1 MATLLR
7 QPRVCSVLPSATE
20 MLCFIGGEHLLVGR
34 SHEDNF
40 PASVTSLPI
49 LTGQKTTF
57 TTAADVDAQVSAS
70 LSAGESLYTIDVEL
84 LQALK
89 PDIIL
94 TQDIC
99 SVCAIDL
106 ESVES
111 AVSLMFPKPRIVSL
125 NPMCLEDVLANIL
138 ELGEAVGL
146 EASARQA
153 HDGLLARIAA
163 VDDAVAAAGRRQQQ
177 HTRPSLAFVEWPD
190 PIYVGG
196 HWTPQLIERAGG
208 AHPLNP
214 APTPGG
220 IGGGGGGKSFA
231 VAASALVATQPDVVV
246 VCPCGLQLD
255 GARSEAQALAKQPW
269 WGSLPAVASGRVF
282 VVDGDAMFNRPG
294 PRLVD
299 CLEWLASVLLLPLPP
314 SPAAAS
320 LASSPAAGA
329 TTGVGA
335 ATPRNSSAD
344 GDAESDTVSA
354 LSPALYFQAPKNFPF
369 EKMVPSSGSIAPTAC
384 GGVGDIEDVAS
395 PPPSTTQKA
404 AATAAHSLVVGGTA
418 GGACKNGD
426 DAAAVEAAHKSAQA
440 SLAVVTEAHRAA
452 CAAGQLQYK
461 DPVTGYLVF
470 TQLAGVQRGH
480 CCGSGCRHCNF
491 NHVNV
496 KPEERRRSL
505 APPITVVLES

>member
-57 TTAADVDAQVSAS
+57 TTAADVDAQVALGVVVVLRLSLSLSLDLLASLIYFYAAQVSAS

-146 EASARQA
+146 EASARKA

-163 VDDAVAAAGRRQQQ
+163 VDDAVAAAGRCQQQ
-177 HTRPSLAFVEWPD
+177 RTRPSLAFVEWPD

-196 HWTPQLIERAGG
+196 HWTPQLIE
-208 AHPLNP
+208 
-214 APTPGG
+214 
-220 IGGGGGGKSFA
+220 
-231 VAASALVATQPDVVV
+231 
-246 VCPCGLQLD
+246 
-255 GARSEAQALAKQPW
+255 
-269 WGSLPAVASGRVF
+269 
-282 VVDGDAMFNRPG
+282 
-294 PRLVD
+294 
-299 CLEWLASVLLLPLPP
+299 
-314 SPAAAS
+314 AS
-320 LASSPAAGA
+320 L
-329 TTGVGA
+329 
-335 ATPRNSSAD
+335 
-344 GDAESDTVSA
+344 
-354 LSPALYFQAPKNFPF
+354 KPF
-369 EKMVPSSGSIAPTAC
+369 FMC
-384 GGVGDIEDVAS
+384 
-395 PPPSTTQKA
+395 
-404 AATAAHSLVVGGTA
+404 
-418 GGACKNGD
+418 
-426 DAAAVEAAHKSAQA
+426 
-440 SLAVVTEAHRAA
+440 
-452 CAAGQLQYK
+452 
-461 DPVTGYLVF
+461 
-470 TQLAGVQRGH
+470 
-480 CCGSGCRHCNF
+480 
-491 NHVNV
+491 
-496 KPEERRRSL
+496 
-505 APPITVVLES
+505 